1 MELPQLLPPLTSCT
15 LCPLHTE
22 ARSVGIPSLH
32 LTGSPSPQRGTPAF
46 FILAQNPG
54 YHEDI
59 AALPFVGLSGAF
71 LRLIICRLLPLTH
84 HHLGDPH
91 DPLYLAR
98 PRPQRP
104 PPRSAWALPFSE
116 PEGEPLFTTYVGNAA
131 RCFTA
136 ADTVPLRAYSKCA
149 PHLRS
154 DLLSLLSFHSS
165 LYVLC
170 LGAPAASSFLKL
182 TGLKKATL
190 STAFSMNGRLFHL
203 APSSTPIHFFATYHP
218 AHILRNN
225 NMIRPLSDHLAL
237 ILRHLHSLLPP
248 ITTPTFIPLR
258 RPSRRPQWQANSAQT
273 SSPASNPARPKTP
286 SSPSPP
292 PPSSPS

>member
-15 LCPLHTE
+15 LCPLHGE
-22 ARSVGIPSLH
+22 AKSVGIPTLH
-32 LTGSPSPQRGTPAF
+32 LLGSPPPVPNTPAF
-46 FILAQNPG
+46 LLLAQNPG
-54 YHEDI
+54 YHEDV

-71 LRLIICRLLPLTH
+71 LRLIICRILPLTR
-84 HHLGDPH
+84 HHLGQPH
-91 DPLYLAR
+91 APLTTR
-98 PRPQRP
+98 QR
-104 PPRSAWALPFSE
+104 PPRSAWDLPFSQ
-116 PEGEPLFTTYVGNAA
+116 PEGDLFTTYVGNAA

-149 PHLRS
+149 PHLRA

-203 APSSTPIHFFATYHP
+203 PPSPTPIHFFATYHP

-237 ILRHLHSLLPP
+237 ILRHLSSLLPP
-248 ITTPTFIPLR
+248 ITAPTFIPLR
-258 RPSRRPQWQANSAQT
+258 RPHRAPHAKAT
-273 SSPASNPARPKTP
+273 SHL
-286 SSPSPP
+286 
-292 PPSSPS
+292 